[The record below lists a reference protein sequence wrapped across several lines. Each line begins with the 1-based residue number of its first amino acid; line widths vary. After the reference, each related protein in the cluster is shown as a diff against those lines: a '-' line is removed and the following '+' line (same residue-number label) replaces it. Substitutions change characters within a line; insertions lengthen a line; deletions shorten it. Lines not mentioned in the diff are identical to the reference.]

1 MDTKESKLQIGYR
14 AYYEGSVEDDNGE
27 VVPEKVNA
35 LGLTL
40 EEYQLCK
47 DWYYLHSE
55 LHRNDSVRYGCD
67 CGCGGDSMDL
77 DYEDEEDGRIE
88 KEMMIIEEKLGEAPS
103 MYEDF

>member
-1 MDTKESKLQIGYR
+1 MSSKESKLQIGYR

-27 VVPEKVNA
+27 VIPEKVTA

-47 DWYYLHSE
+47 DWYYLYSD

-67 CGCGGDSMDL
+67 CGCGGASLDL
-77 DYEDEEDGRIE
+77 EYEAEQDEYIE
-88 KEMMIIEEKLGEAPS
+88 KRMKEIEEQLGEAPI
-103 MYEDF
+103 DDAW

>member
-1 MDTKESKLQIGYR
+1 MNNIESKLQIGYQ

-27 VVPEKVNA
+27 VIQEKVTA

-47 DWYYLHSE
+47 DWYYLYRD

-67 CGCGGDSMDL
+67 CGCGGDSLDL
-77 DYEDEEDGRIE
+77 EYEAEQDEYIE
-88 KEMMIIEEKLGEAPS
+88 KRMKEIEEQLGEAPV
-103 MYEDF
+103 DDAW

>member
-1 MDTKESKLQIGYR
+1 MNNIESKLQIGYR

-27 VVPEKVNA
+27 VIQEKVTA

-47 DWYYLHSE
+47 DWYYLYSD

-67 CGCGGDSMDL
+67 CGCGGDSLDL
-77 DYEDEEDGRIE
+77 EYEAEQDYRIE
-88 KEMMIIEEKLGEAPS
+88 KRMKKIEEQLGEAPI
-103 MYEDF
+103 DDTW

>member
-1 MDTKESKLQIGYR
+1 MKESKLQTGYR

-27 VVPEKVNA
+27 LILEKVLA

-47 DWYYLHSE
+47 DWYYLHNE
-55 LHRNDSVRYGCD
+55 LHRNDAVLYGCD
-67 CGCGGDSMDL
+67 CGCGGDSLDL
-77 DYEDEEDGRIE
+77 DYEDEEDERIL
-88 KEMMIIEEKLGEAPS
+88 KEMQAIADRLGEAPT

>member
-1 MDTKESKLQIGYR
+1 MDIKESKLQIGYR
-14 AYYEGSVEDDNGE
+14 AYYEGSVEDDNGD
-27 VVPEKVNA
+27 VVPEKVIA

-40 EEYQLCK
+40 GEYQLCK

-55 LHRNDSVRYGCD
+55 LHRNDTVLYGCE

-77 DYEDEEDGRIE
+77 DWEDEEDDRIL
-88 KEMMIIEEKLGEAPS
+88 KEMQDIEDRLGEVPS

>member
-1 MDTKESKLQIGYR
+1 MNNIESKLQIGYQ

-27 VVPEKVNA
+27 VIPEKVTA

-47 DWYYLHSE
+47 DWYYLYSD

-67 CGCGGDSMDL
+67 CGCGGSDL
-77 DYEDEEDGRIE
+77 DLEYEAEQDEHIE
-88 KEMMIIEEKLGEAPS
+88 KRMREIEEQLGEAPI
-103 MYEDF
+103 DDAL

>member
-1 MDTKESKLQIGYR
+1 MNNIESKLQIGYQ

-27 VVPEKVNA
+27 VMPEKVLA

-47 DWYYLHSE
+47 DWYYLYSD

-67 CGCGGDSMDL
+67 CGCGGDSLDL
-77 DYEDEEDGRIE
+77 EYEAEQDEHIE
-88 KEMMIIEEKLGEAPS
+88 KRMKEIEDQLGDAPV
-103 MYEDF
+103 DDTW